1 MHPKLPKCKHLT
13 IFEGPDGSG
22 KTTTA
27 KAYAEATGALYVHFD
42 ALPNVR
48 GNLAR
53 MYVEARLP
61 ALLGYQDVVFDRSW
75 FSEVPYGR
83 AFRDGNDRIGFLNI
97 NMLNRIAMK
106 CGALV
111 IHCRP
116 EFEVCAENFNSRRGV
131 EMLDSV
137 AQLRVVYDSY
147 GETNFGLNVVD
158 FDYTKVPPGMFPI
171 NPVFPDIRRPPTHW
185 VDWSSAGNFKGR
197 IVIVGR
203 SNDKKQDCDPFIDVP
218 YVCFDPG
225 YQSTSRAVT
234 SRLAAMGVR
243 EQDILWLDVGQDLEV
258 LYDLHPDVI
267 FAVGDDA
274 CKALYNLK
282 IMAISVN
289 DNFGPG
295 DDKVYDILRNWL

>member
-1 MHPKLPKCKHLT
+1 MHQKIPKCKHLT

-27 KAYAEATGALYVHFD
+27 KAYAEATGALYVHHD
-42 ALPNVR
+42 AMPGVR

-53 MYVEARLP
+53 IYVEAMLP

-83 AFRDGNDRIGFLNI
+83 AFRGGNDRIGPLNVL
-97 NMLNRIAMK
+97 MLNRIAMK

-147 GETNFGLNVVD
+147 GETSFGLNVVD
-158 FDYTKVPPGMFPI
+158 FDYTKVPPDMLPI
-171 NPVFPDIRRPPTHW
+171 SPIITDFRRPPAHP
-185 VDWSSAGNFKGR
+185 VSQPSAGNLKGR
-197 IVIVGR
+197 IVIVGN
-203 SNDKKQDCDPFIDVP
+203 SGDDKQDCDPLINMPFVS
-218 YVCFDPG
+218 FG
-225 YQSTSRAVT
+225 YQSTSRTVT

-243 EQDILWLDVGQDLEV
+243 EQDILWLDTNQDLEI
-258 LYDLHPDVI
+258 LYDLHPDVV

-289 DNFGPG
+289 DNFGP
-295 DDKVYDILRNWL
+295 DDNQVYDILRNWL

>member
-1 MHPKLPKCKHLT
+1 MHPKIPKCKHLT

-27 KAYAEATGALYVHFD
+27 LAYAKATGALYVHFD

-53 MYVEARLP
+53 MYVEAMIP

-75 FSEVPYGR
+75 FSEIPYGR
-83 AFRDGNDRIGFLNI
+83 AFRGGDDRVGASSLR
-97 NMLNRIAMK
+97 MLNRIAMK

-147 GETNFGLNVVD
+147 GETNFGLNTVD
-158 FDYTKVPPGMFPI
+158 FDYTKVPPDMLPI
-171 NPVFPDIRRPPTHW
+171 SPIITDHRRPPAHP
-185 VDWSSAGNFKGR
+185 VSWSSAGNLKGR
-197 IVIVGR
+197 IVVVGT
-203 SNDKKQDCDPFIDVP
+203 SSDKKQDCDPLIYMP

-225 YQSTSRAVT
+225 YISASRAVT

-243 EQDILWLDVGQDLEV
+243 EQEVLWLDANQDLEM

-295 DDKVYDILRNWL
+295 DNQVYDILRNWL